1 MDTFFQTI
9 VSNAVFATILA
20 VVVAVATR
28 FVRRPEVVYWLW
40 VLVLLKL
47 VTPPIVHLPFSFGV
61 QETVALAGDET
72 TDIGIPSAGYS
83 PERESRRDTA
93 SPFDAVPESVAAE
106 PTMFEEALPASAE
119 PVTPE
124 HVEVAETTTED
135 DASVGWSIASWVSG
149 IRIPWV
155 FVVVTVWLF
164 GSICWFA
171 LAAVR
176 LCRFGRF
183 VRRAEL
189 APEYLQVEAQRLAE
203 RFGLRRIPE
212 IRVLAARVP
221 PLVWRYRRRA
231 VIVLPS
237 DLLDQLGKED
247 QAALVAHELAHY
259 RRGDHLRR
267 WFEAAILGL
276 YWWHPVVWLSL
287 RRLHQAEEQCCDAW
301 VLWAVPGGAKGYA
314 HALLTT
320 VEFLSCRRP
329 ATPAVAAGFGQVGPL
344 TRRLEMI
351 VGGQIRRR
359 MSWGGF
365 VVVGLAAIL
374 ALPWSAR
381 AVPAEAPD
389 QAPAVVSSE
398 ANTVAAEAVEAEEI
412 LVAMAGQDEV
422 ETVDAASLPE
432 RVKGRILAPD
442 GSPVGG
448 ARVYLVATDT
458 SHPMLTS
465 KLPIMAWPSDWE
477 EIISWSG
484 PKILRQTRTD
494 ASGRFDLPI
503 PPARPKDS
511 SPGLIVAADG
521 FGLTAPI
528 APTAIL
534 CFNSGFTTRLGN
546 STRERW
552 TGDLEVRL
560 PKAVSIQG
568 HLLTPKG
575 TPAAGALVT
584 VRGAYVS
591 ADRTLLAVPRDMAD
605 ENLPEYWP
613 KRIRTDSDGA
623 FTLTGMPPKSYVALQ
638 FTHPDF
644 AVAEHYVDTRLDENQ
659 ETDPGMHLAPKFR
672 LAFKRLRPVEGQVT
686 KSDTGEPMAD
696 VLVAA
701 VASGLDSGGGR
712 SYGAYTRTDE
722 QGRYRVNSREG
733 RDYSFTFYPSHDS
746 GYLPVRMRERGR
758 TSAERLVKDI
768 QLDPGRIVRGRVVD
782 QTTGKRVAGASI
794 VYRYSKKN
802 PLCEKDEDYDFRR
815 PVFADETGQFTLTVP
830 TGPGYLL
837 VEVPDGPYVRSPDIG
852 DLAPRRFR
860 WHGRMMPM
868 GLTSIDVP
876 SEGALE
882 KVVIRLRRGRTV
894 ELQAVGPEG
903 GALEMVRAKWE
914 GNGAQHDHVWTWL
927 SKFTDGKIEI
937 KGLDP
942 ERTTR
947 VLMIDDSRKLG
958 AIYDITPQTPAGPV
972 SVRLQPTATIVGQCV
987 MRDGTPVEDARVEL
1001 FLSFDPQ
1008 VSQFTKEDYVD
1019 FCYSDYYHL
1028 AGGDQRGW
1036 PPHADG
1042 KFTLENVVPDVPLG
1056 LMYGIHFN
1064 HETHDVR
1071 TIQSLK
1077 PGQRIDVGRLVTDII
1092 RDVPGGLT
1100 VAEQPF
1106 REACAEGGE
1115 LKIIQGVPVLF
1126 LAGDPEEMGRQQ
1138 GALLVEPLRPLC
1150 KLPKA
1155 IVERD
1160 AWGGAAWPVIV
1171 GMGRGAMQRVPDRFR
1186 RELDAASRHAK
1197 ISKEEADALIAL
1209 NALFEVRDV
1218 ANCSAFIVEPERSAT
1233 GQVLFGRNLDL
1244 PSFGCLDRLSLVTI
1258 YRPKGRHAFA
1268 SVGFPGF
1275 GGVISGMNDA
1285 GLAIASLTAYDS
1297 ADDSPELNPMG
1308 TPLYLTF
1315 RRILEECS
1323 TIEEAQRL
1331 LRGGKYTTWMILAAC
1346 DTRRSA
1352 VFEISTKDVVTRR
1365 AEDHLLAATNQFRTP
1380 QLSVRTNSS
1389 RYAELE
1395 KYWQRENPLT
1405 RSDVAQAMRDARRS
1419 NTLHTMIFEPKALK
1433 LHLAISAHPP
1443 ATSKPL
1449 VTLNLAELFKHK
1461 VEGSH

>member
-9 VSNAVFATILA
+9 VSNAVLATILA
-20 VVVAVATR
+20 VVVAAATR

-47 VTPPIVHLPFSFGV
+47 VTPPIVHLPISFGV
-61 QETVALAGDET
+61 EDEAALAGGEVTD
-72 TDIGIPSAGYS
+72 TDIPSLGS
-83 PERESRRDTA
+83 DSERVSRQDAA
-93 SPFDAVPESVAAE
+93 SPFNIVPESETAE
-106 PTMFEEALPASAE
+106 RTLPEEALPGPAVLEAS
-119 PVTPE
+119 E
-124 HVEVAETTTED
+124 HAEVAHTTTDEASED
-135 DASVGWSIASWVSG
+135 WSIASWVSG
-149 IRIPWV
+149 IRIPWAI
-155 FVVVTVWLF
+155 VVLSIWLL
-164 GSICWFA
+164 GSVLWFA

-189 APEYLQVEAQRLAE
+189 AREYLQVEAQRLAE
-203 RFGLRRIPE
+203 RFGLRRIPQ

-221 PLVWRYRRRA
+221 PLVWRHGRRA
-231 VIVLPS
+231 VIVLPR
-237 DLLDQLGKED
+237 DLLDRLGKED
-247 QAALVAHELAHY
+247 QAGLVAHELAHY

-267 WFEAAILGL
+267 WFEAAMLGL
-276 YWWHPVVWLSL
+276 YWWHPVVWLAR

-351 VGGQIRRR
+351 VGGQTRRR
-359 MSWGGF
+359 MSLGGF
-365 VVVGLAAIL
+365 VVVGLSALL

-389 QAPAVVSSE
+389 QAPVVVASE
-398 ANTVAAEAVEAEEI
+398 DDTVATERAEAEEM
-412 LVAMAGQDEV
+412 LVAMADKDES

-432 RVKGRILAPD
+432 RVKGKVLASD
-442 GSPVGG
+442 GSPVAG

-477 EIISWSG
+477 EIIQWSG
-484 PKILRQTRTD
+484 PKILGQTRTD
-494 ASGRFDLPI
+494 ASGCFDMPI
-503 PPARPKDS
+503 PPAMPKDS

-534 CFNSGFTTRLGN
+534 CFNSGFSTRLGN

-560 PKAVSIQG
+560 PKAVPIQG

-584 VRGAYVS
+584 VRGAYLP
-591 ADRTLLAVPRDMAD
+591 ADHTLLAVPRDMAD

-613 KRIRTDSDGA
+613 KRIRTDADGA
-623 FTLTGMPPKSYVALQ
+623 FTLTGMPAESYVALQ

-644 AVAEHYVDTRLDENQ
+644 AVAEYYVDTRLDDHQ
-659 ETDPGMHLAPKFR
+659 ETNRSEQLPPKFR

-686 KSDTGEPMAD
+686 KSDTGEPLAD
-696 VLVAA
+696 VLVAV
-701 VASGLDSGGGR
+701 VASRLDSGGRG
-712 SYGAYTRTDE
+712 YEAYARTDE
-722 QGRYRVNSREG
+722 EGRYRVNSREG

-746 GYLPVRMRERGR
+746 GYLPVSMRQRGR

-802 PLCEKDEDYDFRR
+802 LLCEKEDDYNFQR
-815 PVFADETGQFTLTVP
+815 PVFADETGQFALTVP

-868 GLTSIDVP
+868 GLTSIEVP

-882 KVVIRLRRGRTV
+882 EVVIRLRRGRTV
-894 ELQAVGPEG
+894 KLQAVKPDGE
-903 GALEMVRAKWE
+903 ALEMVRAKWE

-937 KGLDP
+937 TGLDP

-958 AIYDITPQTPAGPV
+958 AIYDITPQTPAEPV
-972 SVRLQPTATIVGQCV
+972 LVRLQPTATIVGQCV
-987 MRDGTPVEDARVEL
+987 TRDGTPVEDAQVEL
-1001 FLSFDPQ
+1001 FLSFDPR

-1077 PGQRIDVGRLVTDII
+1077 PGQRFDVGKLVTDIT
-1092 RDVPGGLT
+1092 RDIPGGLT

-1106 REACAEGGE
+1106 TEARAEGGE
-1115 LKIIQGVPVLF
+1115 LKIIQGIPVLF

-1155 IVERD
+1155 IVERE

-1186 RELDAASRHAK
+1186 RELDAASGHAK

-1233 GQVLFGRNLDL
+1233 GQMLFGRNLDL
-1244 PSFGCLDRLSLVTI
+1244 PSYGCTDRLSLVTI

-1275 GGVISGMNDA
+1275 GGVISGINDA
-1285 GLAIASLTAYDS
+1285 GLAIAALSSYES
-1297 ADDSPELNPMG
+1297 ADGSPELNPLG

-1323 TIEEAQRL
+1323 TIEEAHRL

-1346 DTRRSA
+1346 DTQRSA
-1352 VFEISTKDVVTRR
+1352 VFEITTKDVVTRR

-1389 RYAELE
+1389 RYAKLE

-1419 NTLHTMIFEPKALK
+1419 NTLHTMIFEPKSLK

-1449 VTLNLAELFKHK
+1449 VTLNLAELFKNK
-1461 VEGSH
+1461 VDGSR

>member
-1 MDTFFQTI
+1 MDTFFQTV
-9 VSNAVFATILA
+9 VSNAVLATILA
-20 VVVAVATR
+20 VVVATATR

-61 QETVALAGDET
+61 EEEVALAGNET
-72 TDIGIPSAGYS
+72 TDIDIPSTGYNS
-83 PERESRRDTA
+83 DREARQDTA
-93 SPFDAVPESVAAE
+93 SPFEMVPEAVTAE
-106 PTMFEEALPASAE
+106 PTVHDEALPARAE
-119 PVTPE
+119 LEASGPTKPTP
-124 HVEVAETTTED
+124 ATTVDNAPED
-135 DASVGWSIASWVSG
+135 WSLVSWLSV
-149 IRIPWV
+149 IRIPWAIVVLAIWLIGSV
-155 FVVVTVWLF
+155 F
-164 GSICWFA
+164 WFA
-171 LAAVR
+171 LATVR
-176 LCRFGRF
+176 LFRFGRF
-183 VRRAEL
+183 VRRADL
-189 APEYLQVEAQRLAE
+189 APEYLQAEARRLAE
-203 RFGLRRIPE
+203 RFGLRHIPE

-231 VIVLPS
+231 VIVLPR
-237 DLLDQLGKED
+237 DLLGQLGKED
-247 QAALVAHELAHY
+247 QTALVAHELAHY

-276 YWWHPVVWLSL
+276 YWWHPIVWLAR

-320 VEFLSCRRP
+320 VEFLARQRP
-329 ATPAVAAGFGQVGPL
+329 ATPAVAAGFGQIGPL

-359 MSWGGF
+359 MSCGGF
-365 VVVGLAAIL
+365 VVVGLAALL

-381 AVPAEAPD
+381 AVPAEAPT
-389 QAPAVVSSE
+389 VVSSE
-398 ANTVAAEAVEAEEI
+398 DGTVAAEPAEAEEM
-412 LVAMAGQDEV
+412 LVAMADQAEG

-432 RVKGRILAPD
+432 RVKGKVLAPD
-442 GSPVGG
+442 GSSVAG

-458 SHPMLTS
+458 SHPILTG

-477 EIISWSG
+477 EITPWSG
-484 PKILRQTRTD
+484 PKILGQTRTD
-494 ASGRFDLPI
+494 ASGHFDMPI

-521 FGLTAPI
+521 FGLSAPI

-534 CFNSGFTTRLGN
+534 RFNSGLITRRGN
-546 STRERW
+546 STSERW

-560 PKAVSIQG
+560 SEAVPIQG
-568 HLLTPKG
+568 HLLTPRG

-584 VRGAYVS
+584 VRGAYVP
-591 ADRTLLAVPRDMAD
+591 ADEMLLAVPRDIAD

-613 KRIRTDSDGA
+613 KSIRTDADGA
-623 FTLTGMPPKSYVALQ
+623 FTLTGMPAESYVALQ

-644 AVAEHYVDTRLDENQ
+644 AVVEYYVDTRLDEGQ
-659 ETDPGMHLAPKFR
+659 ESDEEMSLPPKFR
-672 LAFKRLRPVEGQVT
+672 LAFKRVRPVEGQVT
-686 KSDTGEPMAD
+686 KSDTGEPLAD
-696 VLVAA
+696 VVVGV
-701 VASGLDSGGGR
+701 VASDFDPGGR
-712 SYGAYTRTDE
+712 TYGAYARTDE

-733 RDYSFTFYPSHDS
+733 REYSFSFYPSHDS
-746 GYLPVRMRERGR
+746 GYLAVNMRQRGR

-768 QLDPGRIVRGRVVD
+768 QLDPGRIVRGCVVD

-794 VYRYSKKN
+794 VYRFSKKN
-802 PLCEKDEDYDFRR
+802 PLCEKEEDYDFQRQ
-815 PVFADETGQFTLTVP
+815 VFADESGQFALTVP

-852 DLAPRRFR
+852 DLAPRRTW

-868 GLTSIDVP
+868 GLTAIEVP

-882 KVVIRLRRGRTV
+882 EVVIRLRRGRTV
-894 ELQAVGPEG
+894 KLQAVGPDGE
-903 GALEMVRAKWE
+903 ALEMVRAKWE
-914 GNGAQHDHVWTWL
+914 GHGAQHDHVYMWL
-927 SKFTDGKIEI
+927 GKFTDGKIEI

-947 VLMIDDSRKLG
+947 VLLIDDSRKLG

-987 MRDGTPVEDARVEL
+987 TRGGTPVEDARVGL
-1001 FLSFDPQ
+1001 FLSFDTQ
-1008 VSQFTKEDYVD
+1008 VSQLTKEDYVD
-1019 FCYSDYYHL
+1019 FCYSDYYRL

-1064 HETHDVR
+1064 QETHDVR

-1077 PGQRIDVGRLVTDII
+1077 PGQRFDVGKLVTDIT
-1092 RDVPGGLT
+1092 RDIPGGLA

-1106 REACAEGGE
+1106 REARAEGGE
-1115 LKIIQGVPVLF
+1115 LKIIQGIPVLF

-1150 KLPKA
+1150 GLPKA
-1155 IVERD
+1155 IVERE

-1209 NALFEVRDV
+1209 NVLFEVRDV

-1233 GQVLFGRNLDL
+1233 SQMLFGRNLDL
-1244 PSFGCLDRLSLVTI
+1244 PSYGCIDRLSLVTI

-1275 GGVISGMNDA
+1275 GGVISGINDA

-1297 ADDSPELNPMG
+1297 ADGSPELNPLG

-1331 LRGGKYTTWMILAAC
+1331 LRGGKYTTWVILAAC

-1352 VFEISTKDVVTRR
+1352 VLEITTQNIVTRR

-1380 QLSVRTNSS
+1380 QLRVRRNSS
-1389 RYAELE
+1389 RYAKLK

-1405 RSDVAQAMRDARRS
+1405 RSDVAQATRDARRS
-1419 NTLHTMIFEPKALK
+1419 NTLHTMIFEPESLK

-1449 VTLNLAELFKHK
+1449 ATLNLAELFKHK
-1461 VEGSH
+1461 VEGSR